1 MPATSRANQTR
12 DWALVA
18 AGYSAAV
25 LLVAWP
31 LPLSLTTAIGGDWG
45 DSTFIAWTLWW
56 VEEHLLA
63 LLRGDA
69 GAWAAM
75 WNAPIFAPH
84 AGTLAYSEHFLAQ
97 GALGLP
103 VFAATGNPI
112 LVYNLVLL
120 ATLALTGVATH
131 GLTRQLT
138 GSHLAATAA
147 GLIGT
152 FSDYRFLWSISHLH
166 ALSNGWWLAALW
178 ALDRVAE
185 TGSARAAV
193 AAAASLSV
201 FAYSSNYLTAFCA
214 PFTALFAVWALARHG
229 HLRDRRR
236 WSLILSVGLVNAAVV
251 VPLMSRYLAMRDG
264 LQFAWSLE
272 AVAGNSAT
280 VAAYRAAMPWLG
292 PLLALA
298 AVGAAAPGGVVPRLP
313 PGARWGLALLS
324 LLAFLLAMGPALTI
338 GDAVVPGPYQLLQR
352 FVPGFAGLRVA
363 HRYVS
368 VALVFVSVLAGV
380 GVLRLTRSRLGAGV
394 AWVAVALGTH
404 TAWSTPFPLDRPL
417 PAQALAVP
425 PDYLRPSATAPR
437 LYRFVATLPA
447 DAIVVELPF
456 GDIPYEI
463 RYTFFT
469 AAHRRRIVNGYSGVL
484 PPSYE
489 GRRAMLASPLSSPDA
504 AWTAL
509 APATHVVVHSPAWRD
524 DTGTQLRD
532 WLESRGARAVANAD
546 GAWLYE
552 LPPPRR

>member
-1 MPATSRANQTR
+1 MVAPAQATRAR
-12 DWALVA
+12 DWVLVA

-56 VEEHLLA
+56 VQEHLLA
-63 LLRGDA
+63 LLQGDA
-69 GAWAAM
+69 GAWATM

-166 ALSNGWWLAALW
+166 ALSNGWWLTALW

-193 AAAASLSV
+193 AAAASLSI

-214 PFTALFAVWALARHG
+214 PFTGLFVLWALARRG

-236 WSLILSVGLVNAAVV
+236 WSLILSVALVNAAAV

-272 AVAGNSAT
+272 AVVGNSANL
-280 VAAYRAAMPWLG
+280 AAYRAAMPWLG

-298 AVGAAAPGGVVPRLP
+298 AVGAAAPRRAVPSLTP
-313 PGARWGLALLS
+313 AARWVLALLS
-324 LLAFLLAMGPALTI
+324 LLAFLLAMGPAITI
-338 GDAVVPGPYQLLQR
+338 GDSAVPGPYLLLQR
-352 FVPGFAGLRVA
+352 FVPGFEGLRVA

-380 GVLRLTRSRLGAGV
+380 GVLWLTRSRLGVVA
-394 AWVAVALGTH
+394 AWVAVAFGTH

-417 PAQALAVP
+417 PSQVLAVP
-425 PDYLRPSATAPR
+425 PDYLRPAPTAPL
-437 LYRFVATLPA
+437 LYRFVATLPV

-463 RYTFFT
+463 RYTYFT
-469 AAHRRRIVNGYSGVL
+469 AAHRRRILNGYSGVL

-489 GRRAMLASPLSSPDA
+489 ARRAVLAAPLANPDA
-504 AWTAL
+504 AWAAL
-509 APATHVVVHSPAWRD
+509 APATHVVVHDGAWRD
-524 DTGTQLRD
+524 DTGPRVRA
-532 WLESRGARAVANAD
+532 WLEARGARVAAGVA
-546 GAWLYE
+546 GATLYA
-552 LPPPRR
+552 LPAR